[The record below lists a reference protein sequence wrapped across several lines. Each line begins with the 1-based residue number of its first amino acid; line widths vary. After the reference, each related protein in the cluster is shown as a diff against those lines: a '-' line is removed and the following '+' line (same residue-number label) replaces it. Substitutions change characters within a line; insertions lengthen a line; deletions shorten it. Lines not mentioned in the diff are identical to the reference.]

1 LETKASSLHQYRLK
15 ARSGTSMEVK
25 SEVDKLDSMIYGDLE
40 DEDDD
45 LDTIKDDESA
55 APSQSVEVEDD
66 DETILRLID
75 KQKSEVL
82 YALSPMPETAKEWAA
97 GVKLIQRVQSELGAI
112 RPSGALREEVFQF
125 QEFLTQQLEKI
136 ELK

>member
-1 LETKASSLHQYRLK
+1 
-15 ARSGTSMEVK
+15 MEVK

-45 LDTIKDDESA
+45 LETIKDDESA

-66 DETILRLID
+66 DETILRFGNWMD

-82 YALSPMPETAKEWAA
+82 YALSPMPETAKELAR
-97 GVKLIQRVQSELGAI
+97 GLTLIQRAQSELGAI
-112 RPSGALREEVFQF
+112 RPSGALREEVLQF
-125 QEFLTQQLEKI
+125 QEFLTEQREKI
-136 ELK
+136 EVMQAAIAEAEK